1 MASLHE
7 DERTGNWIIMFRWGG
22 QQFRRSSETTKKS
35 DAAGIKA
42 RVEDTIRLLKLGRI
56 EIPRGA
62 DSGVWILSDGK
73 LTAKP
78 KPRISQ
84 LRRLGEICD
93 AYLTDQLA
101 KADNTV
107 ACERIHVRHLK
118 RVLGESTEMDTITL
132 NVIQGYVN
140 ARSKVKRGGKPL
152 SGKTIRKE
160 LATFRQVWDWA
171 GKRQYVVPMCP
182 IYDERHKWAVV
193 IPKPK
198 EKEKFQTCD
207 QIKRRIA
214 RGGVMPEQTRELWDS
229 LFLDETQVTELLK
242 YVEVNARYPFIHP
255 MFVFAAYT
263 GARRGEIRR
272 SQIEDFDFHA
282 GQVKLRE
289 RKRKKSM
296 AETFRFVPMHPK
308 LLNVM
313 RDWFANHPGGQYAI
327 TAPLKMPKRKER
339 LVFSEMTPKEAHH
352 HFKFTLRN
360 GEWKVL
366 RGFHVLRHSFGS
378 NLARSG
384 KVPRDTIAKWM
395 GHSTEEMKDLYQ
407 HLFPQDGQSQI
418 EVLK

>member
-22 QQFRRSSETTKKS
+22 QQYRRSCETANKGS
-35 DAAGIKA
+35 AGSIKA

-56 EIPRGA
+56 EVPKGA
-62 DSGVWILSDGK
+62 DPGVWIMSDGK

-78 KPRISQ
+78 KAKGGQ
-84 LRRLGEICD
+84 LRRLGAICD
-93 AYLTDQLA
+93 AYLADQIA

-107 ACERIHVRHLK
+107 ACEGIHVRHLK
-118 RVLGESTEMDTITL
+118 RVMGESTMLDTVTL
-132 NVIQGYVN
+132 NVIQGYVT
-140 ARSKVKRGGKPL
+140 ARSRTKRRGTPL

-171 GKRQYVVPMCP
+171 RQRQYVASDCP
-182 IYDERHKWAVV
+182 IYREGRKWAVI

-198 EKEKFQTCD
+198 EREKFQTWA
-207 QIKRRIA
+207 QIERRIA
-214 RGGVMPEQTRELWDS
+214 RGGLTPEQKKALWDS
-229 LFLDETQVTELLK
+229 LFLDEKQVAELMK
-242 YVEVNARYPFIHP
+242 YVKERARYPFIHP

-263 GARRGEIRR
+263 GARRGEIRH
-272 SQIEDFDFHA
+272 SQVDDFDFRLK
-282 GQVKLRE
+282 QVKLRE
-289 RKRKKSM
+289 RKRKKNM
-296 AETFRFVPMHPK
+296 AETFRFVPLHPR
-308 LLNVM
+308 LAETM
-313 RDWFANHPGGQYAI
+313 REWFANHPGGPYAI

-339 LVFSEMTPKEAHH
+339 AAFSEMTPKEAHH
-352 HFKFTLRN
+352 HFKFTLE
-360 GEWKVL
+360 GSKWQVL

-418 EVLK
+418 ETLK